1 MEEFVFAIAERAF
14 GTTIA
19 VAIAIVL
26 FALWITYYV
35 TKRVTEIRADHN
47 EIHKGLDKA
56 EKNVDLIRADLS
68 EIKGSMKIQEKTIG
82 ELKENAKAQWKSIE
96 RLEDSA
102 ERQWDSIQKMAD
114 SMNGFA
120 DNLVK
125 LSGALVVLKENFEAI
140 KNGTY
145 IQSHS
150 PVSLTDEGKK
160 VAEEMGADA
169 IIDKNWGVISEVLKE
184 VDGKNAYD
192 VQQFCINTAE
202 ERPERFFDPATIDK
216 VKMFAF
222 QKGKHVILFYS
233 VLGLL
238 IRDRYF
244 SEHGTPLSRADD

>member
-1 MEEFVFAIAERAF
+1 MEEVVFNILNQTF
-14 GTTIA
+14 GTTF
-19 VAIAIVL
+19 AITVVTVGMSIWL
-26 FALWITYYV
+26 THYV
-35 TKRVTEIRADHN
+35 TKKVTEIKSDQSSF
-47 EIHKGLDKA
+47 KKSLDKS
-56 EKNVDLIRADLS
+56 EKDIDEIRKDVS
-68 EIKGSMKIQEKTIG
+68 YIKGSMDVI
-82 ELKENAKAQWKSIE
+82 WKSTE
-96 RLEDSA
+96 ALKSTVDSLKGTT
-102 ERQWDSIQKMAD
+102 ETLGSTVN
-114 SMNGFA
+114 SMKSA
-120 DNLVK
+120 MDIMRKETDNQYL
-125 LSGALVVLKENFEAI
+125 
-140 KNGTY
+140 
-145 IQSHS
+145 QSHS

-244 SEHGTPLSRADD
+244 SEHGIPLSRADD